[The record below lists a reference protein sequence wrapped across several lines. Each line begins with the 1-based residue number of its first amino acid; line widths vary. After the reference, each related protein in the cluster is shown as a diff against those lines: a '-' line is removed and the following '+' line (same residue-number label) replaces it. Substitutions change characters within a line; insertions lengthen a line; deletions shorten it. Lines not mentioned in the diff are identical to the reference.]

1 MATASPVH
9 LARGTPGWF
18 TGRDP
23 ADVAPVGGAGNLAHR
38 RPHRPGDLA
47 GARRRVAAATG
58 TDPARWHLLQQVH
71 GVEVAV
77 VDQQVPVGAEL
88 RGVDAAVTVVAERP
102 LVVQAADCIP
112 VLVSTGAAVG
122 VAPAGRAG
130 VLAGVLPATV
140 AAMRSLDGE
149 QPLRA
154 AVGPA
159 IGPCCYEVPAAMRDT
174 AARRLGVL
182 AATTSWDTP
191 ALDLPAGARA
201 QLEAEGV
208 EVVSADA
215 RCTRCTPTLFSHRRD
230 PDSGRQI
237 GLIVRR
243 DPAAS
248 DGPEAEVA
256 P

>member
-9 LARGTPGWF
+9 LARDTPGWF
-18 TGRDP
+18 TGREP
-23 ADVAPVGGAGNLAHR
+23 ADLAPVGGAGNLAHR

-47 GARRRVAAATG
+47 RARRRVAATTG
-58 TDPARWHLLQQVH
+58 TDAARWHLLQQVH

-77 VDQQVPVGAEL
+77 VDEHVPVGAEL
-88 RGVDAAVTVVAERP
+88 RGVDAAVTSLAERP

-112 VLVSTGAAVG
+112 LLFAAGRAVG
-122 VAPAGRAG
+122 VAHAGRAG
-130 VLAGVLPATV
+130 LLAGVLPATV
-140 AAMRSLDGE
+140 SA
-149 QPLRA
+149 LRA
-154 AVGPA
+154 LVGGEPVRAAIGPA
-159 IGPCCYEVPAAMRDT
+159 IGPCCYEVPGAMRDT
-174 AARRLGVL
+174 AAQRLAVL
-182 AATTSWDTP
+182 AATTSWGTP

-230 PDSGRQI
+230 PASGRQI
-237 GLIVRR
+237 GLVVRR
-243 DPAAS
+243 DPAATGGP
-248 DGPEAEVA
+248 GPEVE